1 MPTCYIVG
9 AGDFTPRGFA
19 PVPGDLV
26 LAADGGY
33 RALYSLGYTPDLLL
47 GDFDSLGDL
56 PLPPDLPVLRFPA
69 RKDDTD
75 TGLALRHGLDR
86 GFRDFA
92 LYGCA
97 GGRVDHLLANLQS
110 MARVSRLGATI
121 RLAAPEYDAWA
132 LTGPAPDTSASHA
145 SASDALVLHASAPH
159 ASAPHA
165 SAPHISASH
174 ASAPSTSAPS
184 TPASSTPAPSTPAP
198 DALAPHASASHA
210 SAPSTS
216 APSTPAPDASGPAPH
231 APHTPAPHASGPA
244 PHAPDGPAATLTLP
258 DRPGGTLVS
267 VFCHGD
273 RAEGVTLTGL
283 AYPLSDA
290 ALTGDFPLGVSNR
303 RLEGRPATV
312 SVRRGTLLIFQ
323 GA

>member
-132 LTGPAPDTSASHA
+132 LTGPAPDTSASDA
-145 SASDALVLHASAPH
+145 SAPDALVLH

-184 TPASSTPAPSTPAP
+184 TPAP
-198 DALAPHASASHA
+198 DA
-210 SAPSTS
+210 SAP
-216 APSTPAPDASGPAPH
+216 D
-231 APHTPAPHASGPA
+231 ASGPA

-283 AYPLSDA
+283 SYPLDGA
-290 ALTGDFPLGVSNR
+290 DLTGDFPLGVSNR
-303 RLEGRPATV
+303 RLEGQPATV

>member
-132 LTGPAPDTSASHA
+132 LTGPAPDA
-145 SASDALVLHASAPH
+145 SASDAS
-159 ASAPHA
+159 
-165 SAPHISASH
+165 
-174 ASAPSTSAPS
+174 
-184 TPASSTPAPSTPAP
+184 
-198 DALAPHASASHA
+198 
-210 SAPSTS
+210 
-216 APSTPAPDASGPAPH
+216 APDASGPAPH
-231 APHTPAPHASGPA
+231 APHTPAPDASAPSTPA

-283 AYPLSDA
+283 SYSLDGAD
-290 ALTGDFPLGVSNR
+290 LTGDFPLGVSNR
-303 RLEGRPATV
+303 RLEGQPATV

-323 GA
+323 GV

>member
-110 MARVSRLGATI
+110 MARISRLGATI

-132 LTGPAPDTSASHA
+132 LTGPAPDT
-145 SASDALVLHASAPH
+145 
-159 ASAPHA
+159 
-165 SAPHISASH
+165 
-174 ASAPSTSAPS
+174 
-184 TPASSTPAPSTPAP
+184 
-198 DALAPHASASHA
+198 
-210 SAPSTS
+210 
-216 APSTPAPDASGPAPH
+216 
-231 APHTPAPHASGPA
+231 SGPA

-273 RAEGVTLTGL
+273 RAEDVTLTGL
-283 AYPLSDA
+283 SYPLDGA
-290 ALTGDFPLGVSNR
+290 DLTGDFPLGVSNR
-303 RLEGRPATV
+303 RLEGQPATV